1 MGKTYNVYKFTGKR
15 RPYSH
20 RRLGAVEQPP
30 GQVGTV
36 AQRSDAN
43 TEKSKK
49 PVGQLGKQQGLAT
62 AGDTIPIVFGKRAS
76 NVGGTWVQPSMVK
89 TGTID
94 YVGAFLYPISQG
106 EMVSSP
112 QKYLAW
118 IGNLS
123 LTSKTGTITLTHYY
137 SSAATLAANTNA
149 CPITSGNIFCDINTY
164 SYRQEVFKA
173 GSFADRQPD
182 FSTLYHKY
190 AIKTLGTGDTSN
202 SVVKIATTDITAT
215 DQATGADVTSGY
227 FSDQGITPGPT
238 VFIFWNAI
246 RDSGGN
252 ITGGKT
258 VGTIEDFDNGSG
270 GYLAPDPNI
279 FTDMG
284 ATGPVTVR
292 YENAVIDNQINTS
305 NPASTGT
312 LEGVQIEDHL
322 STYPDPSSP
331 PASADFTTF
340 ADITFLEIDGDI
352 YDPPSSGSYP
362 TTTRQ
367 LCIFYE
373 NGVKV
378 DLYSAGLSGGV
389 YTRGASNQFVDLAM
403 YMFTLIKRVDGAST
417 NALATPIDVSN
428 LQDLASFCTNN
439 STFCNGV
446 IDQSVNA
453 VDFISK
459 TAPFFLLSFVSSN
472 GRYSLQTLLP
482 KTTGNAIDVT
492 ALTPAATFTETEI
505 LPGSFSKEYD
515 EADERRAVNINLV
528 WREADPKIIGIQ
540 RTTTVRFDTTS
551 NDAPAVQFDMTDV
564 CTSQAH
570 ATLFA
575 KYELAR
581 RKFSTHTIS
590 FQTSLLTSGL
600 LPTQIIKLQRQRINS
615 KGDDRTETEHY
626 QITNIDHSTDGI
638 STITAMHF
646 PLNGSNIS
654 KISNE
659 IVNGTDYEVV

>member
-1 MGKTYNVYKFTGKR
+1 M
-15 RPYSH
+15 
-20 RRLGAVEQPP
+20 
-30 GQVGTV
+30 
-36 AQRSDAN
+36 
-43 TEKSKK
+43 
-49 PVGQLGKQQGLAT
+49 
-62 AGDTIPIVFGKRAS
+62 
-76 NVGGTWVQPSMVK
+76 
-89 TGTID
+89 
-94 YVGAFLYPISQG
+94 
-106 EMVSSP
+106 
-112 QKYLAW
+112 
-118 IGNLS
+118 
-123 LTSKTGTITLTHYY
+123 
-137 SSAATLAANTNA
+137 
-149 CPITSGNIFCDINTY
+149 
-164 SYRQEVFKA
+164 
-173 GSFADRQPD
+173 
-182 FSTLYHKY
+182 
-190 AIKTLGTGDTSN
+190 
-202 SVVKIATTDITAT
+202 
-215 DQATGADVTSGY
+215 
-227 FSDQGITPGPT
+227 
-238 VFIFWNAI
+238 
-246 RDSGGN
+246 
-252 ITGGKT
+252 
-258 VGTIEDFDNGSG
+258 
-270 GYLAPDPNI
+270 
-279 FTDMG
+279 
-284 ATGPVTVR
+284 R

-570 ATLFA
+570 ATLFG

-590 FQTSLLTSGL
+590 FQTALLTSGL

-626 QITNIDHSTDGI
+626 QITNIGHSTDGI
-638 STITAMHF
+638 STISAMHF